1 MRKMLISCVVA
12 MLFPVL
18 IHAYQSPTRTDLA
31 LHNEFSNITC
41 LTVEFDYIY
50 QNN

>member
-1 MRKMLISCVVA
+1 MRKMFISCIVA

-18 IHAYQSPTRTDLA
+18 IHAKQSPTHTDIA
-31 LHNEFSNITC
+31 LHNELSNVTC